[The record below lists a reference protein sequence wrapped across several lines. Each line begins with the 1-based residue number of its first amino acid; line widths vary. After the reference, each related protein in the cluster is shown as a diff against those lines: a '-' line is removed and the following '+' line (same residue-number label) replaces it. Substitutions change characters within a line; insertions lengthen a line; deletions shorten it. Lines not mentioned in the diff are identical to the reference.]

1 MPPRRV
7 VACGV
12 IFEGI
17 GAGAGR
23 LIAELAHRQD
33 KAWYTAHKAEIDARV
48 YAPLRALFDEARPLV
63 QRFYPRQEVTAK
75 IFRIHRDVRFSNDK
89 TPYKDH
95 ASGVL
100 LVGAQKEPT
109 RAAGALYLQVG
120 PDEGGAAG
128 MWSMEGDALARYR
141 KAVLDARRG
150 PQVEKLLRPLLAR
163 GYSITSAAQLVRAP
177 KGVDPAHPR
186 VGLLRHKGLALDFPP
201 IPRQVRHSKAL
212 LGWCVERAREV
223 APLLRWLLEA
233 AG

>member
-1 MPPRRV
+1 M
-7 VACGV
+7 
-12 IFEGI
+12 FDGI
-17 GAGAGR
+17 GTRAGR

-33 KAWYTAHKAEIDARV
+33 KAWYTEHKAEIDAQV

-63 QRFYPRQEVTAK
+63 ARLYPRQQVTSK

-100 LVGAQKEPT
+100 MVGAQQEPN

-128 MWSMEGDALARYR
+128 RWSMEGDELARYR

-150 PQVEKLLRPLLAR
+150 AQLEKLLKPLLANQ
-163 GYSITSAAQLVRAP
+163 YSITSATQLVRAP

-186 VGLLRHKGLALDFPP
+186 VALLRHKGLALDFPA
-201 IPRQVRHSKAL
+201 IPRQVRHSKEL

-223 APLLRWLLEA
+223 APLVRWLLEVTS
-233 AG
+233 

>member
-1 MPPRRV
+1 M
-7 VACGV
+7 
-12 IFEGI
+12 FDGI
-17 GAGAGR
+17 GTRAGR

-33 KAWYTAHKAEIDARV
+33 KAWYTAHKAEIDAEV

-63 QRFYPRQEVTAK
+63 ARLYPRQEVTAK

-100 LVGAQKEPT
+100 MVGAQKEPN

-128 MWSMEGDALARYR
+128 MWSMEGDELARYR
-141 KAVLDARRG
+141 KALLDPKRG
-150 PQVEKLLRPLLAR
+150 AQVEKLLRPLVAG
-163 GYSITSAAQLVRAP
+163 GYTVISAAQLVRAP

-186 VGLLRHKGLALDFPP
+186 VARLRHKGLALDFPA

-212 LGWCVERAREV
+212 LGWCVDRARDV
-223 APLLRWLLEA
+223 APLVRWLLDVT